1 MLSCLLPSA
10 SVKNRC
16 QEVSDAMGALDK
28 WKLTSLKKIMVDK
41 RQSVCLPVTLFGPS
55 QDLDLI
61 STGTG
66 QPR

>member
-1 MLSCLLPSA
+1 
-10 SVKNRC
+10 
-16 QEVSDAMGALDK
+16 MGALDK